1 MRDYCKLAEECLKA
15 ALKIKDRRHRRAFL
29 ELASDWLELAERDLK
44 TDGLIAE
51 VEALKRPA
59 H

>member
-1 MRDYCKLAEECLKA
+1 MRNYCKLAEQCLKS
-15 ALKIKDRRHRRAFL
+15 ALKVKDRRHRRAFL
-29 ELASDWLELAERDLK
+29 ELASEWLELAERDLK
-44 TDGLIAE
+44 TDRLIAE